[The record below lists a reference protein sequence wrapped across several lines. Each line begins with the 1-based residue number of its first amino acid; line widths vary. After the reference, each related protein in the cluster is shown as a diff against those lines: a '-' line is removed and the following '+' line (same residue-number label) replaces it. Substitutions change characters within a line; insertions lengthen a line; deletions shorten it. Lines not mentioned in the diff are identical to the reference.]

1 MKSKQLLERLSNKL
15 TLLLL
20 LVPFWGLS
28 QNWMLVDILSQSNK
42 ELVYRIDDGK
52 KLKKKRVKNPSVV
65 ALIASIEDKGFSLEA
80 ITQGVEL
87 ELNGMLPV
95 GTLSQRNFG
104 TTQLN
109 LDNNNRILLWFKKK
123 RVIQFTP

>member
-1 MKSKQLLERLSNKL
+1 MKSKQLLEKLSNKL

-109 LDNNNRILLWFKKK
+109 LDNNNRILLWFKK
-123 RVIQFTP
+123 RE

>member
-20 LVPFWGLS
+20 LLPFWGLS
-28 QNWMLVDILSQSNK
+28 QNWMLVDIFSQSNK

-109 LDNNNRILLWFKKK
+109 LDNNNRILLWFKK
-123 RVIQFTP
+123 RE

>member
-65 ALIASIEDKGFSLEA
+65 VLISSIEDKGFSLEA

-109 LDNNNRILLWFKKK
+109 LDNNNRILLWFNK
-123 RVIQFTP
+123 RE

>member
-1 MKSKQLLERLSNKL
+1 MKSKQLLARLSNKL

-20 LVPFWGLS
+20 LLPFWGLS

-109 LDNNNRILLWFKKK
+109 LDNNNRILLWFKK
-123 RVIQFTP
+123 RE

>member
-1 MKSKQLLERLSNKL
+1 MKSKQLLERLSNTL

-65 ALIASIEDKGFSLEA
+65 ALISSIEDKGFSLEA

-109 LDNNNRILLWFKKK
+109 LDNNNRILLWFKK
-123 RVIQFTP
+123 RE

>member
-1 MKSKQLLERLSNKL
+1 MKSKQLLERLLNKL

-109 LDNNNRILLWFKKK
+109 LDNNNRILLWFKK
-123 RVIQFTP
+123 RE

>member
-15 TLLLL
+15 TLLILL
-20 LVPFWGLS
+20 LPFWGLS

-87 ELNGMLPV
+87 ELTGMLPV

-109 LDNNNRILLWFKKK
+109 LDNNNRILLWFKK
-123 RVIQFTP
+123 RE

>member
-1 MKSKQLLERLSNKL
+1 MKSKQLLERLLNKL

-20 LVPFWGLS
+20 LLPFWGLS

-109 LDNNNRILLWFKKK
+109 LDNNNRILLWFKK
-123 RVIQFTP
+123 RE

>member
-1 MKSKQLLERLSNKL
+1 MKSKQLLARLSNKL

-20 LVPFWGLS
+20 LLPFWGLS

-42 ELVYRIDDGK
+42 ELVYRVDDGK

-109 LDNNNRILLWFKKK
+109 LDNNNRILLWFKK
-123 RVIQFTP
+123 RE

>member
-1 MKSKQLLERLSNKL
+1 KSKQLLERLSNKL

-109 LDNNNRILLWFKKK
+109 LDNNNRILLWFKK
-123 RVIQFTP
+123 RE

>member
-1 MKSKQLLERLSNKL
+1 MKSKQLLEWLSNTL

-65 ALIASIEDKGFSLEA
+65 ALISSIEDKGFSLEA

-104 TTQLN
+104 TIQLN
-109 LDNNNRILLWFKKK
+109 LDNNNRILLWFKK
-123 RVIQFTP
+123 RE

>member
-1 MKSKQLLERLSNKL
+1 MKSKQLLARLSNKL

-109 LDNNNRILLWFKKK
+109 LDNNNRILLWFKK
-123 RVIQFTP
+123 RE

>member
-20 LVPFWGLS
+20 LLPFWGLS

-109 LDNNNRILLWFKKK
+109 LDNNNRILLWFIK
-123 RVIQFTP
+123 RE

>member
-28 QNWMLVDILSQSNK
+28 QNWILVDILSESNK

-109 LDNNNRILLWFKKK
+109 LDNNNRILLWFKK
-123 RVIQFTP
+123 RE

>member
-109 LDNNNRILLWFKKK
+109 LDNNNRILLWFKK
-123 RVIQFTP
+123 RE

>member
-1 MKSKQLLERLSNKL
+1 MKSKQLLARLLNKL

-20 LVPFWGLS
+20 LLPFWGLS

-109 LDNNNRILLWFKKK
+109 LDNNNRILLWFKK
-123 RVIQFTP
+123 RE

>member
-1 MKSKQLLERLSNKL
+1 MKSKQLLQRLSNKL

-109 LDNNNRILLWFKKK
+109 LDNNNRILLWFKK
-123 RVIQFTP
+123 RE

>member
-109 LDNNNRILLWFKKK
+109 LDNNNRILLWFNK
-123 RVIQFTP
+123 RE

>member
-1 MKSKQLLERLSNKL
+1 MKSKQLLERLSNKI

-109 LDNNNRILLWFKKK
+109 LDNNNRILLWFKK
-123 RVIQFTP
+123 RE

>member
-42 ELVYRIDDGK
+42 ELMYRIDDGK

-109 LDNNNRILLWFKKK
+109 LDNNNRILLWFKK
-123 RVIQFTP
+123 RE

>member
-20 LVPFWGLS
+20 LLPFWGLS

-42 ELVYRIDDGK
+42 ELVYRVDDGK

-109 LDNNNRILLWFKKK
+109 LDNNNRILLWFKK
-123 RVIQFTP
+123 RE

>member
-20 LVPFWGLS
+20 LLPFWGLS

-42 ELVYRIDDGK
+42 ELMYRIDDGK

-109 LDNNNRILLWFKKK
+109 LDNNNRILLWFKK
-123 RVIQFTP
+123 RD

>member
-20 LVPFWGLS
+20 LLPFWGLS

-109 LDNNNRILLWFKKK
+109 LDNNNRILLWFKK
-123 RVIQFTP
+123 RE

>member
-1 MKSKQLLERLSNKL
+1 MKSMKLLARPSQKL

-20 LVPFWGLS
+20 LLPFLGFS

-109 LDNNNRILLWFKKK
+109 LDNNNRILLWFKK
-123 RVIQFTP
+123 RE

>member
-1 MKSKQLLERLSNKL
+1 MKSKQLLARLSNKL
-15 TLLLL
+15 TFLLLL
-20 LVPFWGLS
+20 LPFWGFS

-109 LDNNNRILLWFKKK
+109 LDNNNRILLWFKK
-123 RVIQFTP
+123 RE

>member
-1 MKSKQLLERLSNKL
+1 MKSKQLLERLSNTL

-109 LDNNNRILLWFKKK
+109 LDNNNRILLWFKK
-123 RVIQFTP
+123 RE

>member
-20 LVPFWGLS
+20 LLPFWGLS

-109 LDNNNRILLWFKKK
+109 LDNNNRILLWFKKSE
-123 RVIQFTP
+123 

>member
-1 MKSKQLLERLSNKL
+1 MKSKQLLAWLLNKL

-20 LVPFWGLS
+20 LLPFWGLS

-109 LDNNNRILLWFKKK
+109 LDNNNRILLWFKK
-123 RVIQFTP
+123 RE

>member
-65 ALIASIEDKGFSLEA
+65 ALISSIEDKGFSLEA

-104 TTQLN
+104 TIQLN
-109 LDNNNRILLWFKKK
+109 LDNNNRILLWFKK
-123 RVIQFTP
+123 RE

>member
-52 KLKKKRVKNPSVV
+52 KLKKKRIKNPSVV
-65 ALIASIEDKGFSLEA
+65 ALIASIEDKGFSLES

-87 ELNGMLPV
+87 EMNGMLPV

-109 LDNNNRILLWFKKK
+109 LDNNNRILLWFKK
-123 RVIQFTP
+123 RE

>member
-20 LVPFWGLS
+20 LLPFWGLS

-42 ELVYRIDDGK
+42 ELMYRIDDGK

-109 LDNNNRILLWFKKK
+109 LDNNNRILLWFKK
-123 RVIQFTP
+123 RE

>member
-42 ELVYRIDDGK
+42 ELVYHIDDGK

-65 ALIASIEDKGFSLEA
+65 ALISSIEDKGFSLEA

-109 LDNNNRILLWFKKK
+109 LDNNNRILLWFKK
-123 RVIQFTP
+123 RE

>member
-20 LVPFWGLS
+20 LLPFWGLS

-104 TTQLN
+104 ATQLN
-109 LDNNNRILLWFKKK
+109 LDNNNRILLWFKK
-123 RVIQFTP
+123 RE

>member
-1 MKSKQLLERLSNKL
+1 MKSKQLLARLSKKL
-15 TLLLL
+15 TFLLLL
-20 LVPFWGLS
+20 LPFWGLS

-65 ALIASIEDKGFSLEA
+65 ALIASIEGKGFSLEA

-109 LDNNNRILLWFKKK
+109 LDNNNRILL
-123 RVIQFTP
+123 

>member
-15 TLLLL
+15 TLLLM

-109 LDNNNRILLWFKKK
+109 LDNNNRILLWFKK
-123 RVIQFTP
+123 RE

>member
-20 LVPFWGLS
+20 LLPFWGLS

-65 ALIASIEDKGFSLEA
+65 ALISSIEDKGFSLEA

-109 LDNNNRILLWFKKK
+109 LDNNNRILLWFKK
-123 RVIQFTP
+123 RE

>member
-65 ALIASIEDKGFSLEA
+65 ALIASIEYKGFSLEA

-109 LDNNNRILLWFKKK
+109 LDNNNRILLWFKK
-123 RVIQFTP
+123 RE

>member
-65 ALIASIEDKGFSLEA
+65 ALISSIEDKGFSLEA

-109 LDNNNRILLWFKKK
+109 LDNNNRILLWFKK
-123 RVIQFTP
+123 RE

>member
-20 LVPFWGLS
+20 LLPFWGLS

-42 ELVYRIDDGK
+42 ELMYRIDDGK

-109 LDNNNRILLWFKKK
+109 LDHNNRILLWFKK
-123 RVIQFTP
+123 RE

>member
-20 LVPFWGLS
+20 LLPFWGLS

-109 LDNNNRILLWFKKK
+109 LDNNNRILLWFKK
-123 RVIQFTP
+123 RD